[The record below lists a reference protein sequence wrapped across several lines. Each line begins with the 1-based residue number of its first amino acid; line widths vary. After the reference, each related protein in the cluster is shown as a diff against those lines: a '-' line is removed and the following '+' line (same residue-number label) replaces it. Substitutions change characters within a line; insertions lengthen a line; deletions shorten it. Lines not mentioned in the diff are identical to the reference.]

1 MIKKDKHYYYKGTE
15 YVVTGF
21 TKMKV
26 PSSIYDTNSW
36 QEAVQYKRASEVDD
50 EEADVFT
57 MIKTDFVAKFIPT
70 VLEADDYIVAVS
82 MGKIVAEYKVTE
94 VEGNEARALSP
105 SGVALVVN
113 KEIDSD
119 GICTRISGGVAY
131 TADYCYEM
139 DSMKMRITNEAIINA
154 MCSSLSDGVTR
165 VQTIS
170 LQNTTF
176 SLQEA
181 QKSID
186 QTLKAVYAKFG
197 V

>member
-21 TKMKV
+21 AKMKV
-26 PSSIYDTNSW
+26 PSGYSESW
-36 QEAVQYKRASEVDD
+36 PEAVQYKRASEVDD

-57 MIKTDFVAKFIPT
+57 RIKTDFIAKFIPT
-70 VLEADDYIVAVS
+70 VLEAGDYIVAVS

-94 VEGNEARALSP
+94 VEGNEARAVSP

-139 DSMKMRITNEAIINA
+139 ESMKMRITNEAIINA

>member
-1 MIKKDKHYYYKGTE
+1 MIKKDKHYYYKGME

-26 PSSIYDTNSW
+26 PSGYSESW
-36 QEAVQYKRASEVDD
+36 PEAVQYKRASEVDD

-57 MIKTDFVAKFIPT
+57 RIKTDFVDKFIPT

-94 VEGNEARALSP
+94 VEGNEARAVSP

-154 MCSSLSDGVTR
+154 ICSSLSDGVTR

>member
-1 MIKKDKHYYYKGTE
+1 
-15 YVVTGF
+15 
-21 TKMKV
+21 MK
-26 PSSIYDTNSW
+26 
-36 QEAVQYKRASEVDD
+36 QERCHPAV
-50 EEADVFT
+50 
-57 MIKTDFVAKFIPT
+57 
-70 VLEADDYIVAVS
+70 
-82 MGKIVAEYKVTE
+82 
-94 VEGNEARALSP
+94 SP
-105 SGVALVVN
+105 SGVSLVVN

-154 MCSSLSDGVTR
+154 ICSSLSNGVTR
-165 VQTIS
+165 VQMIS

-186 QTLKAVYAKFG
+186 QTLKAVMLNSECNESST
-197 V
+197 

>member
-36 QEAVQYKRASEVDD
+36 QEAVQYKRTSEVDD
-50 EEADVFT
+50 EEADIFT
-57 MIKTDFVAKFIPT
+57 RIKTDFVAKFIPT

-82 MGKIVAEYKVTE
+82 MGKVVAEYKVSE
-94 VEGNEARALSP
+94 VEGNEARAVSP
-105 SGVALVVN
+105 SGVSLVVN
-113 KEIDSD
+113 KEMDSD

-131 TADYCYEM
+131 TADYCYQM
-139 DSMKMRITNEAIINA
+139 DNTKMRITNEAIINA
-154 MCSSLSDGVTR
+154 MRDSLSDGVTR

>member
-26 PSSIYDTNSW
+26 PSGYSESW
-36 QEAVQYKRASEVDD
+36 PEAVQYKRASEVDD

-57 MIKTDFVAKFIPT
+57 RIKTDFVAKFIPT

-94 VEGNEARALSP
+94 VEGNEARAVSP

-154 MCSSLSDGVTR
+154 ICSSLSNGVTR

>member
-26 PSSIYDTNSW
+26 PSGYSESW
-36 QEAVQYKRASEVDD
+36 PEAVQYKRASEVDD

-57 MIKTDFVAKFIPT
+57 RIKTDFVAKFIPT

-94 VEGNEARALSP
+94 VEGNEARAVSP

-139 DSMKMRITNEAIINA
+139 DSMKMRITNEAIINDI
-154 MCSSLSDGVTR
+154 CSSLSNGVTR

>member
-15 YVVTGF
+15 YVVMRF

-26 PSSIYDTNSW
+26 PSGYSESW
-36 QEAVQYKRASEVDD
+36 PEAVQYKRASEVDD

-57 MIKTDFVAKFIPT
+57 RIKTDFVAKFIPT

-94 VEGNEARALSP
+94 VEENEARAVSP
-105 SGVALVVN
+105 SGVSLVVN
-113 KEIDSD
+113 KEIDSN

-139 DSMKMRITNEAIINA
+139 DSMKMRISNEAIINA
-154 MCSSLSDGVTR
+154 ICSSLSDGVTR